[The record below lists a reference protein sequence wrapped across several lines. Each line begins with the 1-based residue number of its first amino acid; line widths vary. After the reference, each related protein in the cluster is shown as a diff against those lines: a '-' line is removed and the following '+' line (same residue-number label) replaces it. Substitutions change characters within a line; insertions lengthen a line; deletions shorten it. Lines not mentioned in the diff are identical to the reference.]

1 MRGEQVTSLKQLCEL
16 ANNRRSVEVVY
27 PPMPC
32 KPAAFI
38 ISMQARMVQMMLD
51 RGVYVYEKQEKKNE
65 QK

>member
-16 ANNRRSVEVVY
+16 ASNKRSVEIVY

-38 ISMQARMVQMMLD
+38 ISMQARMVQIMLD
-51 RGVYVYEKQEKKNE
+51 SGIYVYEKQERENE
-65 QK
+65 